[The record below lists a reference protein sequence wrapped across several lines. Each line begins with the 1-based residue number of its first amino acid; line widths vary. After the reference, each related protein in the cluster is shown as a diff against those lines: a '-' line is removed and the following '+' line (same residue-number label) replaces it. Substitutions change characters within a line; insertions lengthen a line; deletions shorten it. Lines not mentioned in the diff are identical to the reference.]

1 MDVKELTGLA
11 GISQEELKEVTRRL
25 CYFAA
30 RGAQSYVSELIEFL
44 VLHSLAKL
52 PPGAH
57 HTREVYGSL
66 CNVIGF
72 QFEYEQVL
80 SALRRLE
87 DKAAVYVVDNHSD
100 DTARFGLEVGRISEL
115 AEKHRHQIDF
125 ENRIMQVWRDELKI
139 RYPDLSE
146 PEQDALQED
155 LEAFSL
161 RLYSLHSIESVALY
175 FGEDENVASL
185 LSQMDDDTI
194 RDILPPRDPK
204 LHVIRMYELPR
215 FFKDAH
221 VERKVYIGQQLNQI
235 FLLHMMQ
242 LDAKCARLASQ
253 AITGGT
259 LYLDTNY
266 IIRLLGIDGPELQ
279 SAAQRL
285 LDLSRGLGYRS
296 VVSPMT
302 VEEYNFKI
310 GALVREARSLPPIA
324 PEVAEAALTV
334 TFGDDFYTH
343 YWKRTRDEKGF
354 LSRQGYYE
362 LYKSLDPFLEEYEIA
377 VETALDKEIRSNTDA
392 LRAEESLLLSS
403 LSGYQPPHPSVVE
416 HDAFHRLLVLQLR
429 QGHEESSPLQTPF
442 WFLTCDTKLPVYDRR
457 ARQKQG
463 FKVPFCVLSSHWM
476 QLLRPFAP
484 AVPDFDIAQADSL
497 DSPLFRLFPSPPTE
511 LIQEIISRMAATER
525 IPPSVIV
532 KIITNDAFVRAFA
545 EESDAAKRDELVQE
559 RVLDEVIGLLEEE
572 QVKLEEK
579 RSSLDDALAD
589 VQRKSENLERAIE
602 AAEKQ
607 EQEFLRARE
616 REERYKEEVA
626 ADMEAI
632 RASAAEQ
639 TEQSAKLVDALRLE
653 LEGERKKNLDVTD
666 RFRHEQSMMHAAVI
680 RQQKI
685 GLVILAWIA
694 CGAFLLAFSPWART
708 DNLKWLTLTSI
719 ALTLVLT
726 QLILLWGRALRKV
739 ILALMIAANLCAL
752 GVAIALPF
760 GWDVSGVLIGILT
773 FVQAV
778 GAVYAIVEYRESSLD
793 GR

>member
-11 GISQEELKEVTRRL
+11 AISQEELKEITRRL

-30 RGAQSYVSELIEFL
+30 KGAQSYVSELIEFL

-57 HTREVYGSL
+57 HTREICDRL
-66 CNVIGF
+66 CNLIGF

-115 AEKHRHQIDF
+115 AEKHRQQVDF
-125 ENRIMQVWRDELKI
+125 ENRIMQVWRDELKM

-146 PEQDALQED
+146 QEHDALQED

-161 RLYSLHSIESVALY
+161 RLYSLHSVESVALY
-175 FGEDENVASL
+175 FGEDENVANL
-185 LSQMDDDTI
+185 LGQMDDDTI
-194 RDILPPRDPK
+194 RDILPQRDPK

-221 VERKVYIGQQLNQI
+221 VERKLYIGQQLNQI

-279 SAAQRL
+279 SATQRL
-285 LDLSRGLGYRS
+285 LELSRGLGYRP

-362 LYKSLDPFLEEYEIA
+362 LYKNLDPFLEEYDVA
-377 VETALDKEIRSNTDA
+377 VETALDKEIRSNANA
-392 LRAEESLLLSS
+392 LRAEESLLLAT
-403 LSGYQPPHPSVVE
+403 LSGYQPSHPSVVE
-416 HDAFHRLLVLQLR
+416 HDAYHRLLILQLR

-457 ARQKQG
+457 ARRKS
-463 FKVPFCVLSSHWM
+463 FRIPFCVLTSHWM

-484 AVPDFDIAQADSL
+484 AVADFDIAQADSL

-511 LIQEIISRMAATER
+511 LIQEIINRMAATER
-525 IPPSVIV
+525 IPSSVIV

-545 EESDAAKRDELVQE
+545 EESDEAKRNELVQE
-559 RVLDEVIGLLEEE
+559 RVLDEVVGLLEEE
-572 QVKLEEK
+572 RANLDEK
-579 RSSLDDALAD
+579 QSSLDNALKD
-589 VQRKSENLERAIE
+589 VERKSQNLDRAIE
-602 AAEKQ
+602 AAEKR
-607 EQEFLRARE
+607 EQEFLQARDE
-616 REERYKEEVA
+616 QERYKRELA
-626 ADMEAI
+626 ADIEAI

-639 TEQSAKLVDALRLE
+639 TEQSTKLVADLRLE
-653 LEGERKKNLDVTD
+653 LGAERSKRLEDSH
-666 RFRHEQSMMHAAVI
+666 RFQHEQSIMRATVT

-694 CGAFLLAFSPWART
+694 CGAFLLAFSPWAKT
-708 DNLKWLTLTSI
+708 NSLKWLTLTSVT
-719 ALTLVLT
+719 LTLILT
-726 QLILLWGRALRKV
+726 QLILLWGKALHKV
-739 ILALMIAANLCAL
+739 ILALMIVANLCAL
-752 GVAIALPF
+752 VVAVALPL
-760 GWDVSGVLIGILT
+760 GWDVSGVLIGVLT
-773 FVQAV
+773 FVQAA
-778 GAVYAIVEYRESSLD
+778 GAVYAIVEYRETSLD
-793 GR
+793 SK